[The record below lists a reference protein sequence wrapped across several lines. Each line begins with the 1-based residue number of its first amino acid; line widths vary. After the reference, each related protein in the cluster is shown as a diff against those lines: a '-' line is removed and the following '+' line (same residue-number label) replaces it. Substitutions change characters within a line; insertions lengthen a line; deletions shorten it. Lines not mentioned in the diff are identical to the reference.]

1 MSEEHNPT
9 AAEDLDV
16 ETSEAASVAGGR
28 PNLDP
33 GQEGAYMFESE
44 MAALQAKGYVEAAC
58 TADGSLM
65 VNPKTNHQVTVRLV

>member
-28 PNLDP
+28 PNVDP
-33 GQEGAYMFESE
+33 SEQSAYTFESE

-58 TADGSLM
+58 TAGGSLM
-65 VNPKTNHQVTVRLV
+65 VNPKTNHTVTVRLI

>member
-1 MSEEHNPT
+1 MSEEHNPP

-28 PNLDP
+28 PNVDP
-33 GQEGAYMFESE
+33 GDQSAYTFESE

-58 TADGSLM
+58 MTEGSLM
-65 VNPKTNHQVTVRLV
+65 INPKTNHKVMVRLV